1 MEYLNLAQDLMNQH
15 PNQTIVVFI
24 NPYYYMLDDTIVE
37 IGHFSDAEALAE
49 ALAKAIAD
57 VKKELNIE
65 DDFDLNWFGVAPE
78 IH

>member
-37 IGHFSDAEALAE
+37 IGHFSDAEALA
-49 ALAKAIAD
+49 KAIAD
-57 VKKELNIE
+57 VKKKLNIE
-65 DDFDLNWFGVAPE
+65 DDFDLNWFDVAPE